1 MRIPDFIKFIF
12 VCLLGVVSLSV
23 HLFAQTGLN
32 YLEHRTF
39 TAAEGSNNESL
50 LTVRNPFNE
59 QLISRIQFSVNNSMT
74 IDLSLGSDPE
84 PFSMMPTEVG
94 TAAHHTIFRLHNG
107 ADLSEEF
114 NFALSTSNNQSG
126 EAGFQFAPNY
136 FAVEY
141 RLDTSATLYA
151 GPNQII
157 QNTSNINYLT
167 CLLGFN
173 MDGTLQGQRL
183 ISHGPGMTRSITT
196 NSNKFFGLMNENVQ
210 CIDFSFRDS
219 IAVTENGVT
228 NLMYSVDWATY
239 LDVRYADGEGY
250 SGILDYSGKLE
261 KRDAIVIGSN
271 VYRVFEISGSAD
283 LDPTTAVANYT
294 TPLDESHLVL
304 ARYNSLGNVEWIKL
318 IARNQ
323 CEVSDPGLFSC
334 TLLYD
339 DDKLILDFFYTRST
353 STSQYPSTFYALNN
367 YQIVESGELLV
378 NGLYKMSPG
387 YVYILDSDSGNTIQ
401 IYSTNSVNS
410 GFTQYRGGEKQVS
423 VFPPG
428 KMIFQLRSSLFAPDG
443 FVVKSLYPEEMV
455 YETELEPSTTLYSEL
470 FVFPTSG
477 SVLEDYLILGFEQG
491 ANGGSLAAQAFAT
504 LNDGRYLISGAV
516 YKSIEMIFSNVPP
529 IPVAAHPEPLWDRDA
544 LAIFAEKAPLGVGNP
559 SVKLFNL
566 YPNPASTDIAIE
578 SKLPHASFR
587 IFNQV
592 GKTIQSG
599 KLSNTSERIDITSLA
614 SGLYLIRIESK
625 DGLTEV
631 QKFVKQ

>member
-1 MRIPDFIKFIF
+1 MRIPDFIKLIF
-12 VCLLGVVSLSV
+12 GGLLSVVSLSGN
-23 HLFAQTGLN
+23 LSAQTGLN

-50 LTVRNPFNE
+50 LAVRNPFND
-59 QLISRIQFSVNNSMT
+59 QLISRIQFSVNNSLAL
-74 IDLSLGSDPE
+74 DLSLGSDPE
-84 PFSMMPTEVG
+84 PFSMTLTGVDT
-94 TAAHHTIFRLHNG
+94 TAFYTIFRLHNG
-107 ADLSEEF
+107 SDLSEEF
-114 NFALSTSNNQSG
+114 NFSLSIPDNQWRNV
-126 EAGFQFAPNY
+126 GFQFAPNY
-136 FAVEY
+136 FAVED
-141 RLDTSATLYA
+141 RLDTSAILYA
-151 GPNQII
+151 GSSQII
-157 QNTSNINYLT
+157 HNTSTNKYLT
-167 CLLGFN
+167 CLLEFN

-196 NSNKFFGLMNENVQ
+196 DSDKFFGLMNENVQ
-210 CIDFSFRDS
+210 CMDFSFRDS

-228 NLMYSVDWATY
+228 NLMYSADWATY
-239 LDVRYADGEGY
+239 LDVRYSDGEGY

-261 KRDAIVIGSN
+261 RRDAIVIGSN

-283 LDPTTAVANYT
+283 LDPTNAVANYT
-294 TPLDESHLVL
+294 TPFDESHLVL

-353 STSQYPSTFYALNN
+353 SSSQYPSTFSVLNN
-367 YQIVESGELLV
+367 YQILESGELLV

-387 YVYILDSDSGNTIQ
+387 YVYILDSNSGNAIQ

-410 GFTQYRGGEKQVS
+410 GFTQYRGGEKRVS
-423 VFPPG
+423 VLEPG
-428 KMIFQLRSSLFAPDG
+428 KMIFQLKSSIFTTDG

-455 YETELEPSTTLYSEL
+455 YETELEPSTTLYSEF

-477 SVLEDYLILGFEQG
+477 SVLEDYFILGFEQG

-529 IPVAAHPEPLWDRDA
+529 VAVAAYPDPLWDRDA
-544 LAIFAEKAPLGVGNP
+544 LAIFAEKAPLQVRNQ
-559 SVKLFNL
+559 SESLFKL
-566 YPNPASTDIAIE
+566 YPNPS
-578 SKLPHASFR
+578 SKFITIQSELPNATFR

-592 GKTIQSG
+592 GKAIQSG
-599 KLSNTSERIDITSLA
+599 SLINTLHRIDITTLA
-614 SGLYLIRIESK
+614 SGMYLLQIESK
-625 DGLTEV
+625 DGHTEGL
-631 QKFVKQ
+631 KFVKQ